1 MRVFYPNIRY
11 GWRMLLESLADVGPQ
26 LPEGL
31 DGQRRACSLESRS
44 HVNGLSEYVV
54 PLIRRDTKMTRD
66 DRPEARFDSEPAFP
80 AAVRHELVG
89 GILESE
95 QRQETTID
103 GLGRK
108 HAESRAPDALPER
121 ATGRG
126 TRPTTQ

>member
-66 DRPEARFDSEPAFP
+66 DRPEVRFDSEPGFP
-80 AAVRHELVG
+80 AAVGHELVR
-89 GILESE
+89 GILEIE
-95 QRQETTID
+95 QRQDRSEEHTSE
-103 GLGRK
+103 LQ
-108 HAESRAPDALPER
+108 SRGHLVC
-121 ATGRG
+121 
-126 TRPTTQ
+126 